1 LASGQDIITSVGIP
15 VLILLVIG
23 GGIVV
28 FLILWGALLSVQK
41 GKDQFEEACR
51 RVAQRLGGTVEGG
64 AIRFQ
69 SCGRTSRIEFAV
81 AGPDGI
87 PGTGVEMDVRGRSP
101 GVLTIFPEGFGA
113 AFLKFFGV
121 QDVVVG
127 DRDFDALYMVKSNPE
142 SLAHHLFSPERRA
155 RVVACVRSLSPYGSV
170 LFDLGL
176 NRLVV
181 RVGAGLRRE
190 HEILSLAG
198 AATEFLGYIL
208 ETEAPGDIRWLE
220 SPEGKGGQCQ
230 VCGTEMR
237 DRIVLC
243 ARCRTPHHEECWLYL
258 GECSTFACKERRYV
272 SGGRTFRAP
281 ERRQTPDE
289 WLRGEVDRD
298 RREMSRREAEEA
310 VRRFERR
317 QRERGG

>member
-1 LASGQDIITSVGIP
+1 MGPVGIP
-15 VLILLVIG
+15 VLILLVMIG
-23 GGIVV
+23 GTVL
-28 FLILWGALLSVQK
+28 FLILWGAVLTVRNEK
-41 GKDQFEEACR
+41 VRFEGVCR
-51 RVAQRLGGTVEGG
+51 GVAERLQGTIEGG
-64 AIRFQ
+64 SIRFRA
-69 SCGRTSRIEFAV
+69 CGRPARIDFAV
-81 AGPDGI
+81 AGPDGGL
-87 PGTGVEMDVRGRSP
+87 GTGLEVDVRGRSP

-127 DRDFDALYMVKSNPE
+127 DRDFDALYMVKSTPE

-181 RVGAGLRRE
+181 RVGEPLRRE
-190 HEILSLAG
+190 HEILAMAG

-237 DRIVLC
+237 DGIVLC
-243 ARCRTPHHEECWLYL
+243 ASCKTPHHEECWLYM
-258 GECSTFACKERRYV
+258 GECSTFACRERRYL
-272 SGGRTFRAP
+272 SGGRTVRPP
-281 ERRQTPDE
+281 ERRQKPRE
-289 WLRGEVDRD
+289 WLHEEVERD
-298 RREMSRREAEEA
+298 RRETLRRETEEA

-317 QRERGG
+317 QEERRGG